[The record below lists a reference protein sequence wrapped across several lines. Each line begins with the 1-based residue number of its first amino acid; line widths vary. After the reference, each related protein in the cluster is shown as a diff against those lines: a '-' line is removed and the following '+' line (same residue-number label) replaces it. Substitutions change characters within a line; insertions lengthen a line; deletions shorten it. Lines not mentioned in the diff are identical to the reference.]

1 MKISTIRSA
10 VAAVVLTLGATGAAN
25 AFVISAGEYKFTID
39 NFDSGTTG
47 YGETAGLKCTTAA
60 ACDSAAAAPA
70 PGSFGSVNTSADTMG
85 IFSVARITNS
95 TTGATVFQAG
105 GVDGFLTGIFGNI
118 VDTNVS
124 VVRDITRTGS
134 PLTTIANAVNGTFN
148 VYKNATDYNPA
159 LRPTVVAGDKDLNN
173 NLYPGI
179 SGSTPY
185 LTGVF
190 VPGVIAGDTAT
201 TYQSVFANTGFAGV
215 GSGFIDLTG
224 GTAFDIFN
232 TSSLSD
238 GNGVNRDFFLT
249 TTFDDVDGAAARN
262 GFTVQSA
269 GQVKGAAGV
278 VPEPGS
284 LALLAMGGL
293 VAGFAA
299 RRRKAAAK

>member
-10 VAAVVLTLGATGAAN
+10 VAAVVLTLGAAGAAN
-25 AFVISAGEYKFTID
+25 AFVITAGSYKFTID
-39 NFDSGTTG
+39 NYDSGTTG
-47 YGETAGLKCTTAA
+47 YGNTEGLKCSTAE
-60 ACDSAAAAPA
+60 ACDSVAAAPA

-95 TTGATVFQAG
+95 TTGATLFQAG
-105 GVDGFLTGIFGNI
+105 GVDGFLTGIFGNLI
-118 VDTNVS
+118 DTNVS
-124 VVRDITRTGS
+124 VVRDITRAGS
-134 PLTTIANAVNGTFN
+134 PLTTIANAVGGTFTLFQ
-148 VYKNATDYNPA
+148 NATDYNPA
-159 LRPTVVAGDKDLNN
+159 LNPNVVAGVKDLNA

-190 VPGVIAGDTAT
+190 VPGAVEGDTTT
-201 TYQSVFANTGFAGV
+201 TYQSIFANTGFAGY
-215 GSGFIDLTG
+215 GNGFVDLTG
-224 GTAFDIFN
+224 GSAFEMFN
-232 TSSLSD
+232 TSSLTD
-238 GNGVNRDFFLT
+238 ANGVKRDLFLT
-249 TTFDDVDGAAARN
+249 TTFDDVDGAAAKN
-262 GFTVQSA
+262 GFTVISA
-269 GQVKGAAGV
+269 GQVKGAAE

>member
-10 VAAVVLTLGATGAAN
+10 VAAVVLTLGAAGAAN
-25 AFVISAGEYKFTID
+25 AFVITAGSYKFTID
-39 NFDSGTTG
+39 NYDSGTTG
-47 YGETAGLKCTTAA
+47 YGNTEGLKCTTAA

-95 TTGATVFQAG
+95 DTGATVFQAG
-105 GVDGFLTGIFGNI
+105 GVDGFLTGIFGNL

-124 VVRDITRTGS
+124 VVRDTLRPGS
-134 PLTTIANAVNGTFN
+134 PLTTIANAVGGTFT
-148 VYKNATDYNPA
+148 VYQNATDYNPA
-159 LRPTVVAGDKDLNN
+159 LRPDVVAGLKDLNAD
-173 NLYPGI
+173 LYPGI

-185 LTGVF
+185 LTGMF
-190 VPGVIAGDTAT
+190 VPGVIQGDEVT

-215 GSGFIDLTG
+215 GNGFIDLTG
-224 GTAFDIFN
+224 GTAFDLFN
-232 TSSLSD
+232 TSSLAD
-238 GNGVNRDFFLT
+238 ANGVQRDLFLT
-249 TTFDDVDGAAARN
+249 TTFDDVDGSAARN
-262 GFTVQSA
+262 GFTVTSA
-269 GQVKGAAGV
+269 GQVKGAAE

>member
-1 MKISTIRSA
+1 MKSSIIRTA
-10 VAAVVLTLGATGAAN
+10 VAAIALTLGAAGSAN
-25 AFVISAGEYKFTID
+25 AFVITAGQYKFTID
-39 NFDSGTTG
+39 NYDSGTTG
-47 YGETAGLKCTTAA
+47 YGDTEGLKCTTAA

-105 GVDGFLTGIFGNI
+105 GVDGFLTGIFGNLA
-118 VDTNVS
+118 DTNVS
-124 VVRDITRTGS
+124 VVRDITRLGS
-134 PLTTIANAVNGTFN
+134 PLTTIANAVGGTFN
-148 VYKNATDYNPA
+148 VYQNATDYNPA
-159 LRPTVVAGDKDLNN
+159 LRPTVVAGVKDLNA

-185 LTGVF
+185 LTGNF
-190 VPGVIAGDTAT
+190 VPGVIAGDEVT
-201 TYQSVFANTGFAGV
+201 TYQSIFANTGFAGV
-215 GSGFIDLTG
+215 GNGFIDLTG
-224 GTAFDIFN
+224 GTAFDLFN
-232 TSSLSD
+232 TSSLTD
-238 GNGVNRDFFLT
+238 TNGAKRDLFLT
-249 TTFDDVDGAAARN
+249 TTFDDVDGAAAAN
-262 GFTVQSA
+262 GFTVTSA
-269 GQVKGAAGV
+269 GQVKGAAE

>member
-10 VAAVVLTLGATGAAN
+10 VAAVVLTLGAAGAAN
-25 AFVISAGEYKFTID
+25 AFVITAGEFKLTID
-39 NFDSGTTG
+39 NYDSATTG
-47 YGETAGLKCTTAA
+47 YGDTAGVKCTTVAT
-60 ACDSAAAAPA
+60 CDSAAASPA

-95 TTGATVFQAG
+95 TTGATLFQAG

-134 PLTTIANAVNGTFN
+134 PLTTIANATGGTFTLF
-148 VYKNATDYNPA
+148 KNDTDYNPT
-159 LRPTVVAGDKDLNN
+159 LRPTVVAGVKDLNA

-179 SGSTPY
+179 NGGSPY

-190 VPGVIAGDTAT
+190 VPGVIEGDTST
-201 TYQSVFANTGFAGV
+201 TYQSVFANTGFSGV
-215 GSGFIDLTG
+215 GGGFIDLTG
-224 GTAFDIFN
+224 GSAFSMFN
-232 TSSLSD
+232 TSGLTD
-238 GNGVNRDFFLT
+238 ANGSKRDLFLT
-249 TTFDDVDGAAARN
+249 TTFDDVDGAAAKN
-262 GFTVQSA
+262 GFTVTSA
-269 GQVKGAAGV
+269 GQVKGAAE

-299 RRRKAAAK
+299 RRRKATAK

>member
-10 VAAVVLTLGATGAAN
+10 VAAVVLTLGAAGAAN
-25 AFVISAGEYKFTID
+25 AFVITAGEYKFTID

-47 YGETAGLKCTTAA
+47 YGNSEGLKCTTAA

-95 TTGATVFQAG
+95 LTGATVFQAG
-105 GVDGFLTGIFGNI
+105 GVDGFLTGIFGNL

-124 VVRDITRTGS
+124 VVRDTLRPGS
-134 PLTTIANAVNGTFN
+134 PLTTIANAVGGTFT
-148 VYKNATDYNPA
+148 VYQNPTDYNPT
-159 LRPTVVAGDKDLNN
+159 LRPDVVAGVKDLNAD
-173 NLYPGI
+173 LYPGI

-185 LTGVF
+185 LSGVF
-190 VPGVIAGDTAT
+190 VPGVVEGDTTT

-224 GTAFDIFN
+224 GTAFDLFN
-232 TSSLSD
+232 TSSIAD
-238 GNGVNRDFFLT
+238 TNGVGRDLFLT

-262 GFTVQSA
+262 GFTVTSG
-269 GQVKGAAGV
+269 GQVKGAAE